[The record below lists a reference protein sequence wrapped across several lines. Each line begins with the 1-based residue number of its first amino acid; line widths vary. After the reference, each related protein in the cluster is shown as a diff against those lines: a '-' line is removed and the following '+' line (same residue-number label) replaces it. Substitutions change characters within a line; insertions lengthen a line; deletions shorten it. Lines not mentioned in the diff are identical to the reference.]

1 MKIDITD
8 QELSLL
14 ISLGY
19 TVDLNKDY
27 CEDELLEIALYE
39 LESFKYQENYAKRLA
54 SIADKVQSQVK

>member
-14 ISLGY
+14 TSLGY

-27 CEDELLEIALYE
+27 CEDELLKIAEDIFE
-39 LESFKYQENYAKRLA
+39 LEAFNY
-54 SIADKVQSQVK
+54 